1 MKRPRKEETQDSGIP
16 EKVSKMA
23 IGVEGGFSSDI
34 KKDEYDEVSQIVIVP
49 SHQAIS
55 IGINF
60 IYFKNKLSL
69 LDYEWV
75 FLTFSIV
82 DDQEVPL
89 AIQMSAKAVLQAES
103 AIHKAEIECAAGTW
117 DGEKIEVSK
126 YAKDLKQLDNGV
138 KIPPKNWK
146 CAECDLTNNLW
157 LNLTDGSILC
167 GRKFFDGS
175 GGNNHAIEHYN
186 KVGYPLAVKLG
197 INI

>member
-1 MKRPRKEETQDSGIP
+1 MS
-16 EKVSKMA
+16 
-23 IGVEGGFSSDI
+23 
-34 KKDEYDEVSQIVIVP
+34 
-49 SHQAIS
+49 
-55 IGINF
+55 
-60 IYFKNKLSL
+60 
-69 LDYEWV
+69 

-82 DDQEVPL
+82 DDQDVPL

-197 INI
+197 INIL